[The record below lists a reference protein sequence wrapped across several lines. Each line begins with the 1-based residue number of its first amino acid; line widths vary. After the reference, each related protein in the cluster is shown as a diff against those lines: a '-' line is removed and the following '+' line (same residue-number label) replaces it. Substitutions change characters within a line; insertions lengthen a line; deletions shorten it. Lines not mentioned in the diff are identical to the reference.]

1 MGSYGPVP
9 YVCSPDY
16 GVKGESAVM
25 TSAAMTTEKSDGTAM
40 LSRMFAWGVIA
51 LMFAYLINNY
61 LTVWR
66 NWPGASA
73 AWQNGDGTA
82 WIQLAIYAALLIVT
96 GLLIRRQ
103 PTNLLRPDAE
113 RIYALT
119 AFIIRASFWA
129 VFLIGLADG
138 VISFLRVENLLP
150 GLVGEALTSDL
161 GRSSFRGTYVHIPL
175 LILGILIAF
184 VHRGLG
190 FIWLTLLVVV
200 AELLIVLSRFIFS
213 YEQAFMSDL
222 VRFWYAALFLFASAY
237 TLIEEGH
244 VRVDVFYST
253 MSPKT
258 RGMVN
263 ALGSIFLGLSFCV
276 VIMMY
281 GMSTKSSVINGPLL
295 VFETTQTGFGMYV
308 KYWMAG
314 FLAIFAIS
322 MLIQFMG
329 FFLEGL
335 ADYRDE
341 PGKRAVTAPGG
352 H

>member
-1 MGSYGPVP
+1 MPANS
-9 YVCSPDY
+9 DN
-16 GVKGESAVM
+16 SAM
-25 TSAAMTTEKSDGTAM
+25 MA
-40 LSRMFAWGVIA
+40 RMFAWGAIA

-61 LTVWR
+61 LTAWR
-66 NWPGASA
+66 GWPGASG
-73 AWQNGDGTA
+73 AWHGGPVTA
-82 WIQLAIYAALLIVT
+82 WVQLGIYAIFLIIAVLLVLRT
-96 GLLIRRQ
+96 
-103 PTNLLRPDAE
+103 PTTLLRPDSE

-119 AFIIRASFWA
+119 AYIIRASFWA
-129 VFLIGLADG
+129 VLLIGLADG
-138 VISFLRVENLLP
+138 IVSFLRVENILQNF
-150 GLVGEALTSDL
+150 VGDTVAADL
-161 GRSSFRGTYVHIPL
+161 GRSNYRGVYLHFPM
-175 LILGILIAF
+175 LILGLLIAF

-190 FIWLTLLVVV
+190 FIWLALLVVV

-244 VRVDVFYST
+244 VRVDVLYATFSQ
-253 MSPKT
+253 KA
-258 RGMVN
+258 RGLVN
-263 ALGSIFLGLSFCV
+263 ALGSVFLGLPFCV
-276 VIMMY
+276 VIIIY
-281 GMSTKSSVINGPLL
+281 GMGTKSSVINGPLL
-295 VFETTQTGFGMYV
+295 VFETTQAGFGLFV

>member
-1 MGSYGPVP
+1 MS
-9 YVCSPDY
+9 
-16 GVKGESAVM
+16 
-25 TSAAMTTEKSDGTAM
+25 SAATMSENRDDSVMMA
-40 LSRMFAWGVIA
+40 RMFAWGAIA

-61 LTVWR
+61 LTAWR
-66 NWPGASA
+66 GWPGASA
-73 AWQNGDGTA
+73 AWHGGPAMA
-82 WIQLAIYAALLIVT
+82 WAQLGIYALFLITALLLV
-96 GLLIRRQ
+96 IRT
-103 PTNLLRPDAE
+103 PTALLRPDSE

-119 AFIIRASFWA
+119 SYIIRASFWA
-129 VFLIGLADG
+129 VLLIGLADG
-138 VISFLRVENLLP
+138 IVSFLRVENVLQNF
-150 GLVGEALTSDL
+150 VGDTIAADL
-161 GRSSFRGTYVHIPL
+161 GRSNYRGVYLHFPMLILSL
-175 LILGILIAF
+175 LIAL

-190 FIWLTLLVVV
+190 FIWLSLLVVV

-244 VRVDVFYST
+244 VRVDVLYAS
-253 MSPKT
+253 MSQKT
-258 RGMVN
+258 RGLVN

-276 VIMMY
+276 VIIMY
-281 GMSTKSSVINGPLL
+281 GMGNKSSVINGPLL
-295 VFETTQTGFGMYV
+295 VFETTQAGFGMFV

-329 FFLEGL
+329 FFLEGV